1 MKKRIEFTVEADK
14 YLLSQTEPAADIK
27 FQINKGT
34 LAFDTKSFYEA
45 FFSGLAEKPDVE
57 IYCFDESAL
66 DKNATFIYRELADL
80 STKICE
86 RIKPEWFVTN
96 RKDGADGMNSEQ
108 PEKASQLEPPTSSL
122 A

>member
-45 FFSGLAEKPDVE
+45 FFLGLAEKPEVE
-57 IYCFDESAL
+57 VYCSDESAL
-66 DKNATFIYRELADL
+66 DKTAAFIYKELADL
-80 STKICE
+80 ATNICKG
-86 RIKPEWFVTN
+86 IKPKWFVKN
-96 RKDGADGMNSEQ
+96 KKDDADGIN
-108 PEKASQLEPPTSSL
+108 
-122 A
+122 

>member
-57 IYCFDESAL
+57 IYCLDESAL
-66 DKNATFIYRELADL
+66 DKNATFIFGELANL
-80 STKICE
+80 ATKICE
-86 RIKPEWFVTN
+86 GIKPEWFAKN
-96 RKDGADGMNSEQ
+96 KKDDVDDINNEQLEESVQ
-108 PEKASQLEPPTSSL
+108 PELQTSSFK
-122 A
+122 